1 MSREQMGGTTD
12 PRPSFLSLPLEIRQQ
27 IYRILLPSQD
37 VPVRSHQWSNLI
49 ESPDDYLQL
58 TIVNRQISD
67 EAREILYSSTA
78 STVVLSD
85 QTTKFLGYRD
95 HSMCQSLLLYHIPRM
110 RPVHYMKHWQLSI
123 LFKDYGS
130 EYREPDIGEALDL
143 VSAELA
149 KVPDLQTLKIS
160 LPCLCNE
167 KAMGSK
173 DLQVAAWEHVRRSI
187 EPLWP
192 LRFNCQ
198 VRFITAQRWRPWEN
212 AVKEYETANPAPS
225 ILNRAA
231 WHKWRLGRPEWWYPK
246 DSERVDNA
254 IKSAANKQ
262 CQEAACL
269 DFAASFHDIKADIEG
284 TSSAPDPLSSRRKIW
299 LALRDY
305 AVTWIPY
312 HDPYVYVNALNP
324 TWKALASASEKDFD
338 TIARMAQQIL
348 RARWRYLHS
357 SGKLERFFTFPAE
370 YISSSS
376 VWAQRLKGLKVDVDN
391 QQHVCSDWLRME
403 KLTLKLRR
411 MVRAIRRPTGNDL
424 EVLEETWGTTM
435 NDLEVAEE
443 TAETDTSVEDTT
455 DYAAT
460 EEADSEES
468 DSEDVEE
475 EQWPPEDWWLQKTM
489 TRTASVGTDQVAA
502 AQAEGGEA
510 AAAKTH
516 QAPLAFS
523 D

>member
-1 MSREQMGGTTD
+1 MEGPTD

-37 VPVRSHQWSNLI
+37 VPVRSNQWSNLI
-49 ESPDDYLQL
+49 ESPNDYLQL
-58 TIVNRQISD
+58 TKVNRQISD
-67 EAREILYSSTA
+67 EAREVLYSSTA
-78 STVVLSD
+78 STVVVSD

-95 HSMCQSLLLYHIPRM
+95 LSVCQSLLLYHIPRM
-110 RPVHYMKHWQLSI
+110 RPVHYMKHWQLSL
-123 LFKDYGS
+123 LFEDYGS
-130 EYREPDIGEALDL
+130 EYREPNIEEALDL

-160 LPCLCNE
+160 VPCLCNE
-167 KAMGSK
+167 NAMESK
-173 DLQVAAWEHVRRSI
+173 DLLQAAAWEHVRRNI

-198 VRFITAQRWRPWEN
+198 VTFITAQRWRPWED
-212 AVKEYETANPAPS
+212 AVKGYETANPAPS
-225 ILNRAA
+225 ILNRDA
-231 WHKWRLGRPEWWYPK
+231 WHKWRLGRPKWWYPK

-284 TSSAPDPLSSRRKIW
+284 TPSPPDPLSARRKIW

-305 AVTWIPY
+305 AATWIPY
-312 HDPYVYVNALNP
+312 HDPYVHVNALDP
-324 TWKALASASEKDFD
+324 TWRALASASEKDFD
-338 TIARMAQQIL
+338 TIARMAQEIL
-348 RARWRYLHS
+348 RARWRYLRS
-357 SGKLERFFTFPAE
+357 SGKLERFFTCQAE
-370 YISSSS
+370 GMPNSS
-376 VWAQRLKGLKVDVDN
+376 VWEQILKGLKVDVDDQN
-391 QQHVCSDWLRME
+391 NVCGNWLRME
-403 KLTLKLRR
+403 ELTLKLRH
-411 MVRAIRRPTGNDL
+411 MVKAIQRPTWNDP

-435 NDLEVAEE
+435 NEPEEAEE

-460 EEADSEES
+460 EEADPEES

-475 EQWPPEDWWLQKTM
+475 ERWPPEDWWLQKTT
-489 TRTASVGTDQVAA
+489 TRRASVGND
-502 AQAEGGEA
+502 
-510 AAAKTH
+510 
-516 QAPLAFS
+516 
-523 D
+523 